1 MSEVKV
7 YSFIGKKRNSY
18 DTNEYM
24 SGSQFAEA
32 LQKAAA
38 GDSEEIKVS
47 VNSGGGSVTDGWA
60 MIAAMQKCTKPVVAT
75 IDGFAASMG
84 YYVCLGAKKIT
95 AAQNSIIMLHSVQ
108 GSASGNP
115 DELRKEAE
123 VLDKFNQAM
132 ATLLVARTGLTT
144 EEVIAK
150 YLGAE
155 LFLTAQ
161 EALDLKLIDAIENYD
176 AENIPAIEA
185 NMTFEQVEF
194 KYAALHQETNQQ
206 TFIAG
211 IMAKVKETFGL
222 IEKENPEPQ
231 AIMLNEKETECLGSL
246 LWSARYLADESAHAV
261 EYTSNPEIMALL
273 ENMRKASAAFVVE
286 ITNKLYGENTD
297 AATVDAKNKELFAAI
312 KNKRIAEFTAKA
324 EQAIAVS
331 VAQKMTEKDA
341 AIASAQTEIENLKE
355 QVTKL
360 KDAPADDTEV
370 VVRNG
375 AGKKKPLTKAEL
387 EEKVFT

>member
-38 GDSEEIKVS
+38 GDGEEVKVS

-60 MIAAMQKCTKPVVAT
+60 MIAEMQKCSKKVIAT

-84 YYVCLGAKKIT
+84 YYVCLGAKEIT

-108 GSASGNP
+108 GSASGSP
-115 DELRKEAE
+115 EELRKEAE
-123 VLDKFNQAM
+123 ILDKFNEAM
-132 ATLLVARTGLTT
+132 ATLLVARTGLTK

-150 YLGAE
+150 YLGTE

-176 AENIPAIEA
+176 AENIPAVEA

-222 IEKENPEPQ
+222 KEKETTEPQ
-231 AIMLNEKETECLGSL
+231 AAMLTEQEQNCLGSL
-246 LWSARYLADESAHAV
+246 LYYARYIADDSAHSM
-261 EYTSNPEIMALL
+261 EYVSDATVKALL

-286 ITNKLYGENTD
+286 ITNKLYGEN
-297 AATVDAKNKELFAAI
+297 AADVEAKVKQLFEGIEA
-312 KNKRIAEFTAKA
+312 KRTAEYTGKA
-324 EQAIAVS
+324 EAAALQLISA
-331 VAQKMTEKDA
+331 KLTEKDT
-341 AIASAQTEIENLKE
+341 AITTAQAEIEALKSE
-355 QVTKL
+355 NTKL
-360 KDAPADDTEV
+360 KNLPADDTEV
-370 VVRNG
+370 VVVNG
-375 AGKKKPLTKAEL
+375 TAKKKPATKAEL
-387 EEKVFT
+387 EEKAFK